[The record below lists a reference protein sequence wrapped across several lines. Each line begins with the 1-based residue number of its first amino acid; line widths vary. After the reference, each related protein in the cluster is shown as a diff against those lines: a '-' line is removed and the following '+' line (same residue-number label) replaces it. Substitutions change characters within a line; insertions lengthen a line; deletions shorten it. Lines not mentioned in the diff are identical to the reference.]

1 MPSNNIC
8 HPVTPDDDVQS
19 PQERNFDR
27 WRVAIQIIQRLREAG
42 IKSELNIGD
51 HTRN

>member
-1 MPSNNIC
+1 MPSSNIC
-8 HPVTPDDDVQS
+8 HPVNPDDDTQS

-42 IKSELNIGD
+42 MKCDLNIGD
-51 HTRN
+51 YTRN